1 MPARSSRGTI
11 GVDHAPGAVVPA
23 KPPRRVDVTGETLG
37 TAVIPLRQ
45 SAVESALKNEAFDHL
60 PTPVFCLNASAQIL
74 AANKSVCRLLAI
86 DAADLVG
93 RNVSELIV
101 SPRHEVFLR
110 RWTRFWGRLLE
121 RRALVQRTRV
131 GLAQGRRL
139 TLEVTAS
146 LLRSEDDDLAVVAL
160 REIDN
165 DIAARLSSARA
176 AALGD
181 GAGEGTM
188 LLAPDRRVLVSGGR
202 MRELLGVNPAGAAGV
217 PFEYLVDEATARD
230 FLDSFERLRGE
241 PTRASVAIAGAAR
254 AFSGHTSP
262 RRLAITLVNFLEY
275 PRVHGVL
282 VRVREIDERNTLRA
296 RAEHLQERVSGFAE
310 QVSDLAMLTDA
321 MGVIAYQSPSLFTLL
336 GHAPKDTI
344 GKPAASL
351 FIDEDRPGFA
361 RALRGAVDATE
372 GERRRNYLA
381 RARGSDGSLHTLWV
395 SVRNCLEDPL
405 LGGMIVTAS
414 DVSTL
419 IAEAGP
425 DARQARQLELRDR
438 LLHLAIQSR
447 ADFVQSLSG
456 VLRSSADAL
465 RAGMAGFWRF
475 DRTTETLVCES
486 LYSRSEQRFLRDWI
500 GVDFPAAGI
509 VPSIE
514 RLRERTPLVLTDTRT
529 PGVERDPRWD
539 GVGAFLS
546 APVLLEGE
554 AIGVIGVT
562 DSVSRRWEDD
572 EIGFIATAALM
583 IALAV
588 EAAQRVEAE
597 GRIEQLA
604 WYDPLTG
611 LPNRNLLRENLRD
624 ALLSA
629 GARKRRLAVL
639 LIDLDRFKDV
649 NDTLGHLVGD
659 SLIKSAA
666 EVLREVVGSQ
676 GTVARLGGDEFIV
689 LVEEFTHRQ
698 EIAELAAKMA
708 QAMHRS
714 DFVPSL
720 VTPISASIGVALFP
734 EHGREI
740 GTLLKNADAAMY
752 QAKRDGRNQVSF
764 FNPIR
769 YERAAREVR
778 LGIELMKAVQSE
790 TAQFFIEYQPQVEI
804 STGRVVGLEALIRW
818 RHPVHGVLTPDR
830 FIGVAETSGLSE
842 RITRWVLFEVCEQ
855 ILQWRRIRPSFDIPI
870 AVNVAGREL
879 GSNVLPILVRSAL
892 GRFQIDPRM
901 ITLEITERTLVKDG
915 EINNDVVTELSSLG
929 VGLVLDDFGTGYSTL
944 GYLRRMP
951 IRAIKIDRTF
961 IEGIPRDADSC
972 ALVAAMLT
980 VAHHFKLAVVAEG
993 VESAEQGAYLH
1004 SKGCEYAQGHFYSR
1018 ALPSSKIVEHLSA
1031 ADPSH
1036 APAPAARA

>member
-1 MPARSSRGTI
+1 MS
-11 GVDHAPGAVVPA
+11 
-23 KPPRRVDVTGETLG
+23 GETLG

-60 PTPVFCLNASAQIL
+60 PSPTLCLNASGQVL
-74 AANKSVCRLLAI
+74 AANRAFARLAAA
-86 DAADLVG
+86 DVADLVG
-93 RNVSELIV
+93 RNFSERIQV
-101 SPRHEVFLR
+101 PRQAVLQR
-110 RWTRFWGRLLE
+110 RWARLWGRLLE
-121 RRALVQRTRV
+121 RRAFLQRTRV
-131 GLAQGRRL
+131 CLAGGRRL
-139 TLEVTAS
+139 TLDITAA
-146 LLRSEDDDLAVVAL
+146 LLRSDDDPIAVVTL

-165 DIAARLSSARA
+165 DVAARLSAARA

-181 GAGEGTM
+181 GVAEGTM
-188 LLAPDRRVLVSGGR
+188 LLAPDRRVLVTGGR
-202 MRELLGVNPAGAAGV
+202 MRNLLGVNAAGAAGV
-217 PFEYLVDEATARD
+217 PFEYLVDEPTARD
-230 FLDSFERLRGE
+230 FLDVFERLSGQ
-241 PTRASVAIAGAAR
+241 PTRASLNLAGSAR
-254 AFSGHTSP
+254 AFSGQASS
-262 RRLAITLVNFLEY
+262 RRLAITLVNFLAY

-282 VRVREIDERNTLRA
+282 VRVREVDERITLRD
-296 RAEHLQERVSGFAE
+296 RAEHLQDRLSGYAE
-310 QVSDLAMLTDA
+310 QLSDLVMLTDA
-321 MGVIAYQSPSLFTLL
+321 AGVVAYQSPAAQLLL
-336 GHAPKDTI
+336 GRAPRDTV
-344 GKPAASL
+344 GQPAAAL
-351 FIDEDRPGFA
+351 FIEDDRPGFS
-361 RALRGAVDATE
+361 RALRAAIDAAD

-381 RARGSDGSLHTLWV
+381 RARGADGVLHTLWV
-395 SVRNCLEDPL
+395 SIRNCLDDPQ
-405 LGGMIVTAS
+405 LGGMVVTAA

-456 VLRSSADAL
+456 VLRSGADAL

-475 DRTTETLVCES
+475 DRATETLVCEAV
-486 LYSRSEQRFLRDWI
+486 YSRADQRFLREWI
-500 GVDFPAAGI
+500 GTDFPAAG
-509 VPSIE
+509 VVESLQ
-514 RLRERTPLVLTDTRT
+514 RLRERTPLALADTRVD
-529 PGVERDPRWD
+529 GASRDPRWD
-539 GVGAFLS
+539 GVRAFLS
-546 APVLLEGE
+546 APVMLEGE
-554 AIGVIGVT
+554 VIGVIAVT
-562 DSVSRRWEDD
+562 DAVSRRWEDD
-572 EIGFIATAALM
+572 EIGFIATASLM
-583 IALAV
+583 VALAV

-611 LPNRNLLRENLRD
+611 LPNRNLVRESLRD

-629 GARKRRLAVL
+629 TGRKRRVAVL

-666 EVLREVVGSQ
+666 EVLRDVVGSM

-698 EIAELAAKMA
+698 EIAELAARVA
-708 QAMHRS
+708 HALHRS
-714 DFVPSL
+714 DFVPNV
-720 VTPISASIGVALFP
+720 VTQVSASIGVALFP

-778 LGIELMKAVQSE
+778 LGIELMKAVQGE
-790 TAQFFIEYQPQVEI
+790 TAQFFVEYQPQVEI
-804 STGRVVGLEALIRW
+804 ASGRVMGLEALIRW

-830 FIGVAETSGLSE
+830 FIDVAEVSGLSE
-842 RITRWVLFEVCEQ
+842 RITRWVMHEVCSQ
-855 ILQWRRIRPSFDIPI
+855 ILRWRQVRPGFDIPI
-870 AVNVAGREL
+870 SINVAGREL

-892 GRFQIDPRM
+892 QRYRIEPRM
-901 ITLEITERTLVKDG
+901 IALEITERTLVKDG
-915 EINNDVVTELSSLG
+915 EINNDVVSELASLG

-961 IEGIPRDADSC
+961 IEGVPRDPDSC
-972 ALVAAMLT
+972 VLVTAMLG

-993 VESAEQGAYLH
+993 VEHAAQGAYLR
-1004 SKGCEYAQGHFYSR
+1004 SIGCEFAQGHYYSR
-1018 ALPSSKIVEHLSA
+1018 ALPSSKIVEHLSGG
-1031 ADPSH
+1031 
-1036 APAPAARA
+1036 RAVGGDAVLKV

>member
-1 MPARSSRGTI
+1 M
-11 GVDHAPGAVVPA
+11 
-23 KPPRRVDVTGETLG
+23 G

-45 SAVESALKNEAFDHL
+45 SAVESALKNEAFDVL
-60 PTPVFCLNASAQIL
+60 PTPSVCLNASGQIL
-74 AANKSVCRLLAI
+74 AANRAFSRLVSI
-86 DAADLVG
+86 DVADLVG
-93 RNVSELIV
+93 RNATELVAVPRVS
-101 SPRHEVFLR
+101 VFQR
-110 RWTRFWGRLLE
+110 RWGRFWGRMLE
-121 RRALVQRTRV
+121 RRSMLQRTRLV
-131 GLAQGRRL
+131 VAGGRRL
-139 TLEVTAS
+139 TLDISAA
-146 LLRSEDDDLAVVAL
+146 LLRTEEDSIAVVSL
-160 REIDN
+160 REIDA
-165 DIAARLSSARA
+165 DIGARLSAARA

-181 GAGEGTM
+181 GVPEGTM
-188 LLAPDRRVLVSGGR
+188 LLAPDRRVLATGGR
-202 MRELLGVNPAGAAGV
+202 TRELLGVNAAGAVGV
-217 PFEYLVDEATARD
+217 PFEYLVDEPTARE
-230 FLDSFERLRGE
+230 FLQAIERLAAQ
-241 PTRASVAIAGAAR
+241 PTRASASLSGAAR
-254 AFSGHTSP
+254 AFSGHVSP
-262 RRLAITLVNFLEY
+262 RRLSITLINFHDY
-275 PRVHGVL
+275 PRVNGTL
-282 VRVREIDERNTLRA
+282 VRVREIDERSTLRA
-296 RAEHLQERVSGFAE
+296 RADHLQERLAGYAE
-310 QVSDLAMLTDA
+310 HVSDLAMLADPA
-321 MGVIAYQSPSLFTLL
+321 GVIAYQSPSLHAVL
-336 GHAPKDTI
+336 GRAPKDTI

-361 RALRGAVDATE
+361 RALRAAVDATD

-381 RARGSDGSLHTLWV
+381 RARAADGSLHTLWV
-395 SVRNCLEDPL
+395 SIRNCLEDPQ
-405 LGGMIVTAS
+405 LGGIVITAA

-456 VLRSSADAL
+456 VLRSCADAL
-465 RAGMAGFWRF
+465 RVGMAGFWRL
-475 DRTTETLVCES
+475 DRSTEALVCES
-486 LYSRSEQRFLRDWI
+486 VYSRSEQRFLRDWI
-500 GVDFPAAGI
+500 GTDFPEAG
-509 VPSIE
+509 VVDPLA
-514 RLRERTPLVLTDTRT
+514 RLRERTPLALSDTRAA
-529 PGVERDPRWD
+529 GIERDPRWD
-539 GVGAFLS
+539 PVRAFLS
-546 APVLLEGE
+546 APVMLEGE
-554 AIGVIGVT
+554 VIGVVCVA
-562 DSVSRRWEDD
+562 DSVPRRWEDE
-572 EIGFIATAALM
+572 EIGFIATASLM
-583 IALAV
+583 VALAI

-611 LPNRNLLRENLRD
+611 LPNRNMLRENLRD

-629 GARKRRLAVL
+629 AARKRRLAVL

-666 EVLREVVGSQ
+666 EVLREVVGTM

-698 EIAELAAKMA
+698 EIAELAARLA
-708 QAMHRS
+708 QALHRS
-714 DFVPSL
+714 DFVPNV
-720 VTPISASIGVALFP
+720 VTQVSASIGVALFP

-778 LGIELMKAVQSE
+778 LGVELMKAMQGE
-790 TAQFFIEYQPQVEI
+790 HAQFFIEYQPQVQI
-804 STGRVVGLEALIRW
+804 GTGRVVGLEALIRW

-830 FIGVAETSGLSE
+830 FIDVAEVSGLSE
-842 RITRWVLFEVCEQ
+842 RITRWVLLEACGQ
-855 ILQWRRIRPSFDIPI
+855 ILRWRQVRPSFDIPI
-870 AVNVAGREL
+870 SVNVAGREL

-892 GRFQIDPRM
+892 ARYRIDPRM

-915 EINNDVVTELSSLG
+915 EINNDVVTELASLG

-961 IEGIPRDADSC
+961 IEGVPRDADSC
-972 ALVAAMLT
+972 AIVEAMMS

-993 VESAEQGAYLH
+993 VESAEQGEYLR
-1004 SKGCEYAQGHFYSR
+1004 SMGCEFAQGHYYSR
-1018 ALPSSKIVEHLSA
+1018 PLPASKIVEQLSA
-1031 ADPSH
+1031 ARGERGGGR
-1036 APAPAARA
+1036 AAQA

>member
-1 MPARSSRGTI
+1 
-11 GVDHAPGAVVPA
+11 
-23 KPPRRVDVTGETLG
+23 LG
-37 TAVIPLRQ
+37 PAVIPLRQ
-45 SAVESALKNEAFDHL
+45 SAIESALKNEAFDQL
-60 PTPVFCLNASAQIL
+60 PSPSLCLNAAAQVL
-74 AANKSVCRLLAI
+74 AANRAFARFVSVDLS
-86 DAADLVG
+86 DLVG
-93 RNVSELIV
+93 RNASEFLAV
-101 SPRHEVFLR
+101 PRNAAFQR
-110 RWTRFWGRLLE
+110 RWSRLWGRLLE
-121 RRALVQRTRV
+121 RRSFQQRTRIAIL
-131 GLAQGRRL
+131 GGRRV
-139 TLEVTAS
+139 TLDISAS
-146 LLRSEDDDLAVVAL
+146 LLRSEDDPIAVISL
-160 REIDN
+160 REIDA
-165 DIAARLSSARA
+165 DTSARLSAARA

-181 GAGEGTM
+181 GVAEGTM
-188 LLAPDRRVLVSGGR
+188 LLANDRRVLVTGGR
-202 MRELLGVNPAGAAGV
+202 IRNLLGVNAAGAAGV
-217 PFEYLVDEATARD
+217 PFEYLVDEPTARD
-230 FLDSFERLRGE
+230 FLQAFERLGGE
-241 PTRASVAIAGAAR
+241 PTRASVKLAGAAR
-254 AFSGHTSP
+254 AFSGHTPP
-262 RRLAITLVNFLEY
+262 RRLSLTLVNFLGY
-275 PRVHGVL
+275 PRVNGVL
-282 VRVREIDERNTLRA
+282 VRVRELDERISLRD
-296 RAEHLQERVSGFAE
+296 RADHLQERLSGYAE
-310 QVSDLAMLTDA
+310 HVADLTMLTDA
-321 MGVIAYQSPSLFTLL
+321 IGVVAYQSPAAHTLL
-336 GHAPKDTI
+336 GRAPKDTI
-344 GKPAASL
+344 GKSAAAL
-351 FIDEDRPGFA
+351 FIEEDRPGFS
-361 RALRGAVDATE
+361 RALRAAVDATE
-372 GERRRNYLA
+372 GDRRRNYLA
-381 RARGSDGSLHTLWV
+381 RARSADGVLHTMWV
-395 SVRNCLEDPL
+395 SIRNCLDDPQ
-405 LGGMIVTAS
+405 LGGMVVTAA

-465 RAGMAGFWRF
+465 RVSMAGFWRF

-486 LYSRSEQRFLRDWI
+486 VYSRSEQRFLRDWI
-500 GVDFPAAGI
+500 GVDFPEAG
-509 VPSIE
+509 VVESAS
-514 RLRERTPLVLTDTRT
+514 RLRERTPLAVTDTLVA
-529 PGVERDPRWD
+529 GVERDSRWSA
-539 GVGAFLS
+539 VRAFLS

-554 AIGVIGVT
+554 AIGVICVT
-562 DSVSRRWEDD
+562 DTVSRRWEDD
-572 EIGFIATAALM
+572 EIGFIATASLM
-583 IALAV
+583 VALAV

-629 GARKRRLAVL
+629 IGRKRRLAVL

-666 EVLREVVGSQ
+666 EVLREVVGTM

-698 EIAELAAKMA
+698 EIAELAARVA
-708 QAMHRS
+708 QALHRS
-714 DFVPSL
+714 DFVPNV
-720 VTPISASIGVALFP
+720 VTQVSASIGVALFP

-790 TAQFFIEYQPQVEI
+790 AAQFFIEYQPQVEI
-804 STGRVVGLEALIRW
+804 GSGRVMGLEALIRW

-830 FIGVAETSGLSE
+830 FIDVAEVSGLSE
-842 RITRWVLFEVCEQ
+842 RITRWVVQEVCSQ
-855 ILQWRRIRPSFDIPI
+855 ILRWRQIRPGFDIPI
-870 AVNVAGREL
+870 SINVAGREL
-879 GSNVLPILVRSAL
+879 GSNVLPILVRTAL
-892 GRFQIDPRM
+892 SRFHIEPKM

-915 EINNDVVTELSSLG
+915 EINNDVVNELSSLG

-961 IEGIPRDADSC
+961 IEGIPQDPDNC
-972 ALVAAMLT
+972 AIVTAMLT

-993 VESAEQGAYLH
+993 VENSAQSTYL
-1004 SKGCEYAQGHFYSR
+1004 SSLGCEYAQGHFYSR
-1018 ALPSSKIVEHLSA
+1018 ALAPSIIVEHLMVNKA
-1031 ADPSH
+1031 KKA
-1036 APAPAARA
+1036 

>member
-1 MPARSSRGTI
+1 MS
-11 GVDHAPGAVVPA
+11 
-23 KPPRRVDVTGETLG
+23 GETLG

-60 PTPVFCLNASAQIL
+60 PSPTICLNASAQVL
-74 AANKSVCRLLAI
+74 AANRAFARLV
-86 DAADLVG
+86 AADVADIVG
-93 RNVSELIV
+93 RNLSELV
-101 SPRHEVFLR
+101 EVPRQTVLLR
-110 RWTRFWGRLLE
+110 RWARLWGRLLE
-121 RRALVQRTRV
+121 RRAFLQRTRV
-131 GLAQGRRL
+131 GLAGGRRL
-139 TLEVTAS
+139 TLDLSAA
-146 LLRSEDDDLAVVAL
+146 LLRSDDDPIAVVNL

-165 DIAARLSSARA
+165 DAVARLSAARA

-181 GAGEGTM
+181 GVAEGTM
-188 LLAPDRRVLVSGGR
+188 LLAPDRRVVVTGGR
-202 MRELLGVNPAGAAGV
+202 MRNLLGVNAAGAAGV

-230 FLDSFERLRGE
+230 FLGHFERLAGQA
-241 PTRASVAIAGAAR
+241 TRASVALAGAAR
-254 AFSGHTSP
+254 AFSGHDSP
-262 RRLAITLVNFLEY
+262 RRLSITLVNFLAY
-275 PRVHGVL
+275 PRVNGVL
-282 VRVREIDERNTLRA
+282 VRVREVDERVTLRD
-296 RAEHLQERVSGFAE
+296 RAEHLQERLNGYAE
-310 QVSDLAMLTDA
+310 QLSDLVMLTDA
-321 MGVIAYQSPSLFTLL
+321 AGVVAYQSPAAQLLL
-336 GHAPKDTI
+336 GRAPRDTV
-344 GKPAASL
+344 GQPAAAL
-351 FIDEDRPGFA
+351 FIEDDRPGFS
-361 RALRGAVDATE
+361 RALRAAIDATD

-381 RARGSDGSLHTLWV
+381 RARGANGVQHTLWV
-395 SVRNCLEDPL
+395 SIRNCLDDPQ
-405 LGGMIVTAS
+405 LGGMVVTAA

-456 VLRSSADAL
+456 VLRSGADAL

-475 DRTTETLVCES
+475 DRRTETLVCEAV
-486 LYSRSEQRFLRDWI
+486 YSRTDQRFLREWI
-500 GVDFPAAGI
+500 GTDFPPAGI
-509 VPSIE
+509 VEPLQ
-514 RLRERTPLVLTDTRT
+514 RLRERTPLALSDT
-529 PGVERDPRWD
+529 PADDGRDPRWD
-539 GVGAFLS
+539 GVRAFLS
-546 APVLLEGE
+546 APVMLEGE
-554 AIGVIGVT
+554 VIGVIAVT
-562 DSVSRRWEDD
+562 DTVSRRWEDD
-572 EIGFIATAALM
+572 EVGFIATASLM
-583 IALAV
+583 VALAV

-611 LPNRNLLRENLRD
+611 LPNRNLVRESLRD

-629 GARKRRLAVL
+629 TGRKRRVAVL

-666 EVLREVVGSQ
+666 DVLREVVGAM

-698 EIAELAAKMA
+698 EIAELAARLA
-708 QAMHRS
+708 HALHRS
-714 DFVPSL
+714 DFVPNV
-720 VTPISASIGVALFP
+720 VTQVSASIGVALFP

-778 LGIELMKAVQSE
+778 LGVELMKAVQGE
-790 TAQFFIEYQPQVEI
+790 TAQFFVEYQPQVEI
-804 STGRVVGLEALIRW
+804 ATGRVMGLEALIRW

-830 FIGVAETSGLSE
+830 FIDVAEVSGLSE
-842 RITRWVLFEVCEQ
+842 RITRWVMHEVCSQ
-855 ILQWRRIRPSFDIPI
+855 ILRWRQLRPGFDIPI
-870 AVNVAGREL
+870 SINVAGREL
-879 GSNVLPILVRSAL
+879 GSNVLPILVRAAL
-892 GRFQIDPRM
+892 QRYRIEPRM
-901 ITLEITERTLVKDG
+901 ISLEITERTLVKDG
-915 EINNDVVTELSSLG
+915 EINNDVVAELASLG

-961 IEGIPRDADSC
+961 IEGVPRDPDSC
-972 ALVAAMLT
+972 VLVTAMLG

-993 VESAEQGAYLH
+993 VESAAQAAYLR
-1004 SKGCEYAQGHFYSR
+1004 SIGCEFAQGHYYAR
-1018 ALPSSKIVEHLSA
+1018 ALPSSKIVEHLSGERPVDA
-1031 ADPSH
+1031 A
-1036 APAPAARA
+1036 AALKV

>member
-1 MPARSSRGTI
+1 MGP
-11 GVDHAPGAVVPA
+11 
-23 KPPRRVDVTGETLG
+23 
-37 TAVIPLRQ
+37 AVIPLRQ

-60 PTPVFCLNASAQIL
+60 PTPSLCLNASAQIL
-74 AANKSVCRLLAI
+74 AANRAFARLVAV
-86 DAADLVG
+86 DVPDLIG
-93 RNVSELIV
+93 RNASELIAV
-101 SPRHEVFLR
+101 PRTAVFLR
-110 RWTRFWGRLLE
+110 RWGRLWERLLE
-121 RRALVQRTRV
+121 RRSFVQRTRLRIA
-131 GLAQGRRL
+131 GGRRVAL
-139 TLEVTAS
+139 DVCAS
-146 LLRSEDDDLAVVAL
+146 LLRSEDDPIAVIGL
-160 REIDN
+160 RELDA
-165 DIAARLSSARA
+165 DVSARLSAARA

-181 GAGEGTM
+181 GVAEGAM
-188 LLAPDRRVLVSGGR
+188 LLASDRRVLVTGGR
-202 MRELLGVNPAGAAGV
+202 MRDLLGVSAAGAAGV
-217 PFEYLVDEATARD
+217 PFEYLVDEPTARE
-230 FLDSFERLRGE
+230 FLNAFERLGGE
-241 PTRASVAIAGAAR
+241 PIRASANLAGAAR
-254 AFSGHTSP
+254 AFSGHASP
-262 RRLAITLVNFLEY
+262 HRLSITLVNFLGH
-275 PRVHGVL
+275 PRVNGVL
-282 VRVREIDERNTLRA
+282 VRVREIDERISLRD
-296 RAEHLQERVSGFAE
+296 RAEQLQQHLSGYAE
-310 QVSDLAMLTDA
+310 QVSDLTMLTDA
-321 MGVIAYQSPSLFTLL
+321 MGVVAYQSPAAHALL
-336 GHAPKDTI
+336 GQATKDTI
-344 GKPAASL
+344 GKSAAAL
-351 FIDEDRPGFA
+351 FIEEDRPGFS
-361 RALRGAVDATE
+361 RALRAAADAA
-372 GERRRNYLA
+372 GGDRRRNYLA
-381 RARGSDGSLHTLWV
+381 RARAADGGLRTLWV
-395 SVRNCLEDPL
+395 SIRNCLDDPQ
-405 LGGMIVTAS
+405 LGGMVITAA

-465 RAGMAGFWRF
+465 RAGTAGFWRF

-486 LYSRSEQRFLRDWI
+486 VYSRTGQRFLREWI
-500 GVDFPAAGI
+500 GVDFPETGI
-509 VPSIE
+509 VESAA
-514 RLRERTPLVLTDTRT
+514 RLRERTPLALSDSLV
-529 PGVERDPRWD
+529 PGVERDSRWD
-539 GVGAFLS
+539 GVRAFLS

-554 AIGVIGVT
+554 VIGVICVT
-562 DSVSRRWEDD
+562 DTVSRRWDDD
-572 EIGFIATAALM
+572 EIGFIATASLM
-583 IALAV
+583 VALAV

-629 GARKRRLAVL
+629 TGRKRRLAVL

-666 EVLREVVGSQ
+666 EVLREVVGTM

-698 EIAELAAKMA
+698 EIAELGARIAH
-708 QAMHRS
+708 AMHRS
-714 DFVPSL
+714 DFVPNV
-720 VTPISASIGVALFP
+720 VTQVSASIGVALFP

-778 LGIELMKAVQSE
+778 LGIELMKAVQGE
-790 TAQFFIEYQPQVEI
+790 TAQFFVEYQPQVEI
-804 STGRVVGLEALIRW
+804 ASGRVIGLEALIRW

-830 FIGVAETSGLSE
+830 FIEVAEVSGLSE
-842 RITRWVLFEVCEQ
+842 RITRWVMNEVCGQ
-855 ILQWRRIRPSFDIPI
+855 ILRWRQIRPNFDIPI
-870 AVNVAGREL
+870 SVNVAGREL

-892 GRFQIDPRM
+892 GRFGIEPKM

-961 IEGIPRDADSC
+961 IVGIPEDPDSC
-972 ALVAAMLT
+972 AIVTAMLT

-993 VESAEQGAYLH
+993 VERANQGAYLR
-1004 SKGCEYAQGHFYSR
+1004 SLGCEFAQGHFYSR
-1018 ALPSSKIVEHLSA
+1018 ALPSSAIVEHLSA
-1031 ADPSH
+1031 DKPVKA
-1036 APAPAARA
+1036 